1 MFDGLKKKLNR
12 FRNDVEETAEEKAEA
27 AADEAEPEADA
38 EAESAPA
45 DAAVEPEAEPADS
58 DSDSESDAVGD
69 ADADSEADAVGDAP
83 ADAESASAA
92 VEAESEPAATP
103 EPDSEADADSDTD
116 AEAVDEPAADEAE
129 PRESLASDA
138 AKAAL
143 AEEDADDSSGPGR
156 LRRAA
161 AFATGKV
168 VIEEEDLEDPLWELE
183 MALLQSDVEMQV
195 AEEILETI
203 REKLIGE
210 TRKQVQSTGQLV
222 SEALHDALYE
232 VISVGQFDFDQRIA
246 EADKPVTLIFTGI
259 NGVGKT
265 TTIAKLAKYFEKQG
279 YSTVLA
285 NGDTYRAGANEQIR
299 EHAEALGKKLIAHEQ
314 GGDPAAVIYDGVE
327 YAEAH
332 DIDIVLGDTAGRLH
346 TSNDLMA
353 QLEKIDRV
361 VGPDLTLFVDEA
373 VAGQDAVERARQFN
387 DAAAIDGAILTKAD
401 ADSNGGA
408 AISIAYVTG
417 KPILF
422 LGVGQGYDHIEKFDP
437 ERMVERLLG
446 EDE

>member
-27 AADEAEPEADA
+27 EADADA

-45 DAAVEPEAEPADS
+45 DAAVEPEASEPAAAAPDA
-58 DSDSESDAVGD
+58 DTDAVGD
-69 ADADSEADAVGDAP
+69 ADAGSEADAVDAADAP
-83 ADAESASAA
+83 ADAEPESAP
-92 VEAESEPAATP
+92 ERDAAT
-103 EPDSEADADSDTD
+103 DADADT
-116 AEAVDEPAADEAE
+116 VDEPTGEPAADEAE

-143 AEEDADDSSGPGR
+143 SEEDGDDSSGPGR

-168 VIEEEDLEDPLWELE
+168 VIEEEDLEEPLWELE

-437 ERMVERLLG
+437 ERMVDRLLG

>member
-1 MFDGLKKKLNR
+1 MFDGLKKKLDR
-12 FRNDVEETAEEKAEA
+12 FRKDVEDTAEEKAEA
-27 AADEAEPEADA
+27 AAAEADDDAVADA
-38 EAESAPA
+38 ETPADDSGAAEPAAVESDSEETAASTSDTPEPASEPSDEAHSEATPVETDDSEDTATDATDAASESADGA
-45 DAAVEPEAEPADS
+45 DAAE
-58 DSDSESDAVGD
+58 D
-69 ADADSEADAVGDAP
+69 ADGP
-83 ADAESASAA
+83 
-92 VEAESEPAATP
+92 
-103 EPDSEADADSDTD
+103 
-116 AEAVDEPAADEAE
+116 
-129 PRESLASDA
+129 ESLASDA

-143 AEEDADDSSGPGR
+143 AEQEADDSSSAGR
-156 LRRAA
+156 LKRAA

-195 AEEILETI
+195 AEEILDTI
-203 REKLIGE
+203 RDKLVGE

-222 SEALHDALYE
+222 EEALHDALYE
-232 VISVGQFDFDQRIA
+232 VISVGQFDFDKRIA

-265 TTIAKLAKYFEKQG
+265 TTIAKLARYFEKQG
-279 YSTVLA
+279 LSTVLA

-299 EHAEALGKKLIAHEQ
+299 EHADALDKKLIAHEQ
-314 GGDPAAVIYDGVE
+314 GGDPAAVIYDAVE

-332 DIDIVLGDTAGRLH
+332 DIDVVLGDTAGRLH

-361 VGPDLTLFVDEA
+361 VGPDLTIFVDEA
-373 VAGQDAVERARQFN
+373 VAGQDAVERSRKFN
-387 DAAAIDGAILTKAD
+387 EAAAIDGAILTKAD

-422 LGVGQGYDHIEKFDP
+422 LGVGQGYDHLERFDP
-437 ERMVERLLG
+437 EAMVERLLG
-446 EDE
+446 EGE

>member
-12 FRNDVEETAEEKAEA
+12 FREDVEDTAEEKAEA
-27 AADEAEPEADA
+27 AASEAEADEAAAEPDDETTTEPAEATPDEAETVDASAAETDDVDSDVSSAPEADA
-38 EAESAPA
+38 DATDETA
-45 DAAVEPEAEPADS
+45 DATEETAD
-58 DSDSESDAVGD
+58 V
-69 ADADSEADAVGDAP
+69 
-83 ADAESASAA
+83 
-92 VEAESEPAATP
+92 
-103 EPDSEADADSDTD
+103 D
-116 AEAVDEPAADEAE
+116 AEAETDSDDET
-129 PRESLASDA
+129 RESLASDA
-138 AKAAL
+138 AKQAL
-143 AEEDADDSSGPGR
+143 AEKRADKDASSASR
-156 LRRAA
+156 LKRAA

-203 REKLIGE
+203 REKLVGE

-222 SEALHDALYE
+222 EEALHDALYE

-265 TTIAKLAKYFEKQG
+265 TTIAKLARYFEKQG

-299 EHAEALGKKLIAHEQ
+299 EHAAALDKKLITHEQ
-314 GGDPAAVIYDGVE
+314 GGDPAAVIYDAVE
-327 YAEAH
+327 YADAH

-373 VAGQDAVERARQFN
+373 VAGQDAVERARKFN
-387 DAAAIDGAILTKAD
+387 DAAAIDGAVLTKAD

-422 LGVGQGYDHIEKFDP
+422 LGVGQGYDHIERFDP
-437 ERMVERLLG
+437 EQMVKRLLG
-446 EDE
+446 DDE